1 MLRVLTIRAAAI
13 LPICR
18 GGYREAPHLV
28 ALYTAMPYNYIMIF
42 IETSTF
48 TKLIGTYLSDDE
60 YLGLQHFLLKYP
72 DAGVI
77 IRGTGG
83 VRKLRW
89 GISDKGK
96 RGGIRVI
103 YYWKRRDDEI
113 WLLTVYGKSERDT
126 IPSHILRQIAEE
138 IRDV

>member
-1 MLRVLTIRAAAI
+1 
-13 LPICR
+13 
-18 GGYREAPHLV
+18 
-28 ALYTAMPYNYIMIF
+28 MIF

-48 TKLIGTYLSDDE
+48 TNLIGTYLSDDE
-60 YLGLQHFLLKYP
+60 YLGLQRFLLKYP
-72 DAGVI
+72 DAGAI

-89 GISDKGK
+89 GISGKGK

-138 IRDV
+138 IKDV